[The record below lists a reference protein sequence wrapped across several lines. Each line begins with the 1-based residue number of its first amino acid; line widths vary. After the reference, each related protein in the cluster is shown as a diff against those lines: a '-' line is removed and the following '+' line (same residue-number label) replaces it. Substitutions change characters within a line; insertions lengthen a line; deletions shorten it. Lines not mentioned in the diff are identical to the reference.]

1 MKRSLAIFCCFVML
15 FTALCP
21 VDQHFHA
28 HAEEVLPE
36 ESNCSHRVLCTNQS
50 VCIDCGQEAT
60 GFVVHDDTCSEK
72 EYISDDLCHWYVCV
86 YCHDQE
92 GAYVDY
98 HYTYDCS
105 NPTVCAECGHEGGEI
120 NVYHDNYPTEYAHNE
135 TSHWEVCSN
144 CGVPSMNSGESM
156 HSANCSD
163 PTVCR
168 VCNAQ
173 DIVVEEHNIYH
184 ADTTDYYSYNENG
197 HWLSCEVCGYVL
209 SDTWGHTRICG
220 TSDPNVCVVCG
231 GEDVEMEY
239 IQHGDTVEAN
249 DDLQHGSKCV
259 DCDEWLWAF
268 LHMGSCVDRTTCYG
282 CGATGEG
289 VQINGFDHVNKR
301 VTYDNEKHY
310 STCMDCGFS
319 WEDEHY
325 TYCDGSGTCNC
336 CGAQGDTF
344 RVLHYGPDE
353 YSYDEQTHW
362 MPCTMCDDYY
372 EAPMNHRDIDEDGRC
387 DVCDATDVDLVCEH
401 QMEYRSVGDYH
412 RKVCV
417 LCDWW
422 FSGQQ
427 HYADCENPNVCLAC
441 GAEAE
446 IWDIRHTAGDYLINE
461 TYHTLLC
468 IYCNELMEEWRH
480 YDTCLEPGVCVEC
493 GATDVNI
500 YDTHHST
507 NINFDIEKH
516 YEVCTDCG
524 ETIIEGAHFTYCNK
538 PTVCDLCGA
547 EGVVFADN
555 HHCGRTRYES
565 TETEHWP
572 ICRECGEVTG
582 EREPHRAKCND
593 PACCYI
599 CRGVDVTDA
608 IVEHNWSGVTG
619 SGSVSSGGQDHDD
632 EYHWDVCA
640 RCGITGNKEKHTAW
654 CDQPDVCE
662 DCGAQNVIIDSF
674 LHSESTEYK
683 NDDTYHWTYCDF
695 CDEVVTKAEHTVDC
709 SSPEWCLVCGVGDIV
724 QADPSL
730 QHVFSDEWTVTDYYD
745 HGKTCQGCDSI
756 YWEGHKRNCDGD
768 TCIVC
773 GLTDVN
779 FYDYNVVHAYDMSYD
794 ATHHQGVCVTCG
806 NVSEEGL
813 HYAKCTAPNVCVVC
827 GGEDVEMEY
836 IQHGDS
842 VAANDDL
849 QHGSKC
855 VDCDEWLWT
864 SSHLGSCVDQTT
876 CHECGA
882 TGEGVQFAGY
892 SHLNNQLTYDD
903 QMHYDTCMD
912 CGKISWEGD
921 HYTYCD
927 ESGTCSYCGAEGDT
941 FRVVHY
947 STYVY
952 SYDEQTHWLPCT
964 MCDDYYVAPMN
975 HRDIDEDGLCDV
987 CLATD
992 VDLVCEHQMEYR
1004 SEGDWHWQVCV
1015 LCAWD
1020 LPSEQH
1026 YAGCENPNVCLAC
1039 GAEGE
1044 IWDIRHT
1051 AGDYLINE
1059 TCHTLLCIYCN
1070 WLISDI
1076 DHFDTCLEPGV
1087 CAECGATDVNFYDTR
1102 HGDININF
1110 DPEKHYD
1117 VCTDCNETIWEG
1129 EHYTYCND
1137 TTVCDYCGLEGAV
1150 FADNYHYGPTHYEST
1165 ETEHRQICEEC
1176 GQVAATDVHR
1186 AWCDQPEVCA
1196 ECGATDVTIA
1206 EVMHDGT
1213 DEYFSDDTYH
1223 WQYCTVCEQYTEKTE
1238 HTVNCSSR
1246 ERCLVCDATGIV
1258 QADPSLQ
1265 HVFPDEPSF
1274 ADNEWHYYRCVNC
1287 GTGYGYSHTG
1297 ACNGTTCD
1305 TCGETGV
1312 IINQPIH
1319 NNMVYEI
1326 TDERHVGTCNDCGW
1340 VFDEEVHFD
1349 LCDAQGI
1356 CHACGATD
1364 VIFSYT
1370 GHTDTS
1376 NTWDDQYHYEVCD
1389 LCGEVLSEGMHARDC
1404 SASFCYFCGQQ
1415 DVTFNTVWHWSD
1427 PEQLQHD
1434 DTQHWNPCGDCGEP
1448 TNVML
1453 HVGLCTAPDVC
1464 TDCGAEGIVI
1474 ETDHLAHD
1482 KTHEEIR
1489 YNDTDHWKVCG
1500 DCGLVVDEPRKH
1512 YNACGEDVCDECGA
1526 ADVVFEYTVHN
1537 IETLFTETHHQD
1549 VCTVCGYVDF
1559 TEAHYGWCSEPNV
1572 CMYCNADNCTIEPRR
1587 LSHTGDRHSESDQT
1601 HHWMV
1606 CETCDGQIYKE
1617 EHINNCNGNE
1627 CVECG
1632 AVDVTFGGSLHQ
1644 YRVYSDETCHW
1655 DGCANCDYIG
1665 YTEEHYASCDH
1676 PTVCL
1681 YCGREDIEPYYLE
1694 HEELRYEVTADYH
1707 QAYCDSEYCQG
1718 AAVREAEPHYT
1729 FCYNPESSY
1738 CYGCG
1743 EQNVN
1748 LTDVYHGAMTICFDE
1763 EKHWM
1768 QCEDCFECLY
1778 EEAHYHSCD
1787 DLTVCDH
1794 CGLEGDFSANPV
1806 HHPLEEQIRE
1816 HNDEQHWAI
1825 CGSCGDYAFEPDR
1838 HFTICSDSNICVFCQ
1853 VEVPGELVRMHR
1865 GDFIVVQYD
1874 ETSHWSYCTLCE
1886 AVSGEPVEHY
1896 SHCQQP
1902 DVCHYCGMQS
1912 DEGIPV
1918 GSHTTDGPESA
1929 LYNGTHHW
1937 WMCLDCGQQVYYGA
1951 HIAEQSDPDN
1961 CLVCGAEMPK
1971 LAIVQ
1976 QPVDVAAQEG
1986 EIAEVSFEATGKG
1999 LTYTWYYKNAGATKF
2014 SKTSTFTG
2022 NTYSVEMNADRD
2034 GRQVY
2039 CVVKDFAGNTVQTD
2053 TVTLTMVN
2061 PVKITQQPT
2070 DAAALEGE
2078 TAEVSFVAEGDGLI
2092 YTWYYKNA
2100 GASKFSKTSSFDS
2113 NLYFIE
2119 MNETRDGRQVYCVV
2133 TDKYGNTVQTDTVTL
2148 TMLNPV
2154 RITEQPVDAEGFE
2167 GETVEVSFTAEG
2179 EGLTYTWY
2187 YKNAGATKFSKTST
2201 FDSNFYTME
2210 MTEARD
2216 GRQIYCVVTDQ
2227 YGSTVQTDTVTLT
2240 MLKTVKITQQPVS
2253 VSVAGGE
2260 TVEVSFTAEGDGLTY
2275 AWYYKNAGAS
2285 KFTKTSTFDSNFYTM
2300 EMNATRD
2307 GRQIYCVVTD
2317 QYGNSVQTN
2326 TVTLTMLSSLKITRQ
2341 PESVSGVEGET
2352 VEVSFTAE
2360 GDGLTYAWY
2369 YKNAGASKFTKT
2381 STFTGNT
2388 YTMEMNATRDGRQIY
2403 CVVTDQYGNT
2413 VQTDT
2418 VTLTMK
2424 ASGLKITKQLEP
2436 ATAANGET
2444 VEVSFTAE
2452 GEGLTYAWYYKN
2464 AGASKFSKT
2473 STFTGNSYSMEM
2485 NDTRNGR
2492 QIYCVVTDK
2501 YGNTVQTDT
2510 VTLTMVNQLKI
2521 TKQPVSVAVAIGET
2535 VEVSFTAEGEGLTYA
2550 WYYKNA
2556 GATKFSK
2563 TSTFTGNTY
2572 SMEMTSARADR
2583 QIYCVVTDQYGNTV
2597 QTNTVTLSVAK

>member
-730 QHVFSDEWTVTDYYD
+730 QHVFNDEWTVTDYYE

-779 FYDYNVVHAYDMSYD
+779 FYDYDVVHAYDMSYD

-806 NVSEEGL
+806 NVGEEGP
-813 HYAKCTAPNVCVVC
+813 HYAKCTVPNVCVVC

-836 IQHGDS
+836 IQHGDT
-842 VAANDDL
+842 VEANDDL
-849 QHGSKC
+849 QHGRKC
-855 VDCDEWLWT
+855 VDCDEWVWAG
-864 SSHLGSCVDQTT
+864 SHVGSCVDQTT
-876 CHECGA
+876 CYRCGA
-882 TGEGVQFAGY
+882 TGEGVQFDGY
-892 SHLNNQLTYDD
+892 THPNCEYTYDNTT
-903 QMHYDTCMD
+903 HYETCVD
-912 CGKISWEGD
+912 CGAVTWSGR
-921 HYTYCD
+921 HFNYCD
-927 ESGTCSYCGAEGDT
+927 EAPVCCTCGAENVEMT
-941 FRVVHY
+941 TLHY
-947 STYVY
+947 SDYEY
-952 SYDEQTHWLPCT
+952 EHDDQTHWLP
-964 MCDDYYVAPMN
+964 
-975 HRDIDEDGLCDV
+975 
-987 CLATD
+987 
-992 VDLVCEHQMEYR
+992 
-1004 SEGDWHWQVCV
+1004 
-1015 LCAWD
+1015 
-1020 LPSEQH
+1020 
-1026 YAGCENPNVCLAC
+1026 
-1039 GAEGE
+1039 
-1044 IWDIRHT
+1044 
-1051 AGDYLINE
+1051 
-1059 TCHTLLCIYCN
+1059 
-1070 WLISDI
+1070 
-1076 DHFDTCLEPGV
+1076 
-1087 CAECGATDVNFYDTR
+1087 
-1102 HGDININF
+1102 
-1110 DPEKHYD
+1110 
-1117 VCTDCNETIWEG
+1117 
-1129 EHYTYCND
+1129 
-1137 TTVCDYCGLEGAV
+1137 
-1150 FADNYHYGPTHYEST
+1150 
-1165 ETEHRQICEEC
+1165 
-1176 GQVAATDVHR
+1176 
-1186 AWCDQPEVCA
+1186 
-1196 ECGATDVTIA
+1196 
-1206 EVMHDGT
+1206 
-1213 DEYFSDDTYH
+1213 
-1223 WQYCTVCEQYTEKTE
+1223 
-1238 HTVNCSSR
+1238 
-1246 ERCLVCDATGIV
+1246 
-1258 QADPSLQ
+1258 
-1265 HVFPDEPSF
+1265 
-1274 ADNEWHYYRCVNC
+1274 
-1287 GTGYGYSHTG
+1287 
-1297 ACNGTTCD
+1297 
-1305 TCGETGV
+1305 
-1312 IINQPIH
+1312 
-1319 NNMVYEI
+1319 
-1326 TDERHVGTCNDCGW
+1326 
-1340 VFDEEVHFD
+1340 
-1349 LCDAQGI
+1349 
-1356 CHACGATD
+1356 
-1364 VIFSYT
+1364 
-1370 GHTDTS
+1370 
-1376 NTWDDQYHYEVCD
+1376 
-1389 LCGEVLSEGMHARDC
+1389 
-1404 SASFCYFCGQQ
+1404 
-1415 DVTFNTVWHWSD
+1415 
-1427 PEQLQHD
+1427 
-1434 DTQHWNPCGDCGEP
+1434 
-1448 TNVML
+1448 
-1453 HVGLCTAPDVC
+1453 
-1464 TDCGAEGIVI
+1464 
-1474 ETDHLAHD
+1474 
-1482 KTHEEIR
+1482 
-1489 YNDTDHWKVCG
+1489 
-1500 DCGLVVDEPRKH
+1500 
-1512 YNACGEDVCDECGA
+1512 
-1526 ADVVFEYTVHN
+1526 
-1537 IETLFTETHHQD
+1537 
-1549 VCTVCGYVDF
+1549 
-1559 TEAHYGWCSEPNV
+1559 
-1572 CMYCNADNCTIEPRR
+1572 
-1587 LSHTGDRHSESDQT
+1587 
-1601 HHWMV
+1601 
-1606 CETCDGQIYKE
+1606 
-1617 EHINNCNGNE
+1617 
-1627 CVECG
+1627 
-1632 AVDVTFGGSLHQ
+1632 
-1644 YRVYSDETCHW
+1644 
-1655 DGCANCDYIG
+1655 
-1665 YTEEHYASCDH
+1665 
-1676 PTVCL
+1676 
-1681 YCGREDIEPYYLE
+1681 
-1694 HEELRYEVTADYH
+1694 
-1707 QAYCDSEYCQG
+1707 
-1718 AAVREAEPHYT
+1718 
-1729 FCYNPESSY
+1729 
-1738 CYGCG
+1738 
-1743 EQNVN
+1743 
-1748 LTDVYHGAMTICFDE
+1748 
-1763 EKHWM
+1763 
-1768 QCEDCFECLY
+1768 
-1778 EEAHYHSCD
+1778 
-1787 DLTVCDH
+1787 
-1794 CGLEGDFSANPV
+1794 
-1806 HHPLEEQIRE
+1806 
-1816 HNDEQHWAI
+1816 
-1825 CGSCGDYAFEPDR
+1825 
-1838 HFTICSDSNICVFCQ
+1838 
-1853 VEVPGELVRMHR
+1853 
-1865 GDFIVVQYD
+1865 
-1874 ETSHWSYCTLCE
+1874 
-1886 AVSGEPVEHY
+1886 
-1896 SHCQQP
+1896 
-1902 DVCHYCGMQS
+1902 
-1912 DEGIPV
+1912 
-1918 GSHTTDGPESA
+1918 
-1929 LYNGTHHW
+1929 
-1937 WMCLDCGQQVYYGA
+1937 
-1951 HIAEQSDPDN
+1951 
-1961 CLVCGAEMPK
+1961 
-1971 LAIVQ
+1971 
-1976 QPVDVAAQEG
+1976 
-1986 EIAEVSFEATGKG
+1986 
-1999 LTYTWYYKNAGATKF
+1999 
-2014 SKTSTFTG
+2014 
-2022 NTYSVEMNADRD
+2022 
-2034 GRQVY
+2034 
-2039 CVVKDFAGNTVQTD
+2039 
-2053 TVTLTMVN
+2053 
-2061 PVKITQQPT
+2061 
-2070 DAAALEGE
+2070 
-2078 TAEVSFVAEGDGLI
+2078 
-2092 YTWYYKNA
+2092 
-2100 GASKFSKTSSFDS
+2100 
-2113 NLYFIE
+2113 
-2119 MNETRDGRQVYCVV
+2119 
-2133 TDKYGNTVQTDTVTL
+2133 
-2148 TMLNPV
+2148 
-2154 RITEQPVDAEGFE
+2154 
-2167 GETVEVSFTAEG
+2167 
-2179 EGLTYTWY
+2179 
-2187 YKNAGATKFSKTST
+2187 
-2201 FDSNFYTME
+2201 
-2210 MTEARD
+2210 
-2216 GRQIYCVVTDQ
+2216 
-2227 YGSTVQTDTVTLT
+2227 
-2240 MLKTVKITQQPVS
+2240 
-2253 VSVAGGE
+2253 
-2260 TVEVSFTAEGDGLTY
+2260 
-2275 AWYYKNAGAS
+2275 
-2285 KFTKTSTFDSNFYTM
+2285 
-2300 EMNATRD
+2300 
-2307 GRQIYCVVTD
+2307 
-2317 QYGNSVQTN
+2317 
-2326 TVTLTMLSSLKITRQ
+2326 
-2341 PESVSGVEGET
+2341 
-2352 VEVSFTAE
+2352 
-2360 GDGLTYAWY
+2360 
-2369 YKNAGASKFTKT
+2369 
-2381 STFTGNT
+2381 
-2388 YTMEMNATRDGRQIY
+2388 
-2403 CVVTDQYGNT
+2403 
-2413 VQTDT
+2413 
-2418 VTLTMK
+2418 
-2424 ASGLKITKQLEP
+2424 
-2436 ATAANGET
+2436 
-2444 VEVSFTAE
+2444 
-2452 GEGLTYAWYYKN
+2452 
-2464 AGASKFSKT
+2464 
-2473 STFTGNSYSMEM
+2473 
-2485 NDTRNGR
+2485 
-2492 QIYCVVTDK
+2492 
-2501 YGNTVQTDT
+2501 
-2510 VTLTMVNQLKI
+2510 
-2521 TKQPVSVAVAIGET
+2521 
-2535 VEVSFTAEGEGLTYA
+2535 
-2550 WYYKNA
+2550 
-2556 GATKFSK
+2556 
-2563 TSTFTGNTY
+2563 
-2572 SMEMTSARADR
+2572 
-2583 QIYCVVTDQYGNTV
+2583 
-2597 QTNTVTLSVAK
+2597 